1 MAERNVTER
10 ALTERAV
17 TELKSPLNSDA
28 VLLTLLALIMSAGFI
43 AMSSASLEYALERSG
58 NAFYFTQRY
67 GFHLALALLLAI
79 TAYQVPVQ
87 QWQRMSGVLLLFGF
101 LLLALVIVPGIG
113 REVNGS
119 RRWLV
124 AGPLT
129 LQVSEF
135 AKFFVVLYLA
145 GYLVRRRTE
154 VQEQFSGFLKPILLI
169 IAVTCLLMLEPDFGA
184 TVVTGGTAFVMLFLG
199 GARLLQFLAVVA
211 AGVAAA
217 VAMVLVSPYRMKRL
231 TAFADPWA
239 DQFNSGYQLTQ
250 SLIAFGQGQWTGTG
264 LGNSVQK
271 LFYLPEA
278 HTDFVFA
285 IWAEETG
292 FIGALLALLLFAALI
307 GRVLWIGRRAEL
319 RGFLFHGF
327 VCYGVATLISAQ
339 VFINVGVTSGLLPTK
354 GLTLPLWSY
363 GGSSL
368 LATLLMLAVVMR
380 IHRELSEVTDER
392 R

>member
-1 MAERNVTER
+1 MAER
-10 ALTERAV
+10 AM

-28 VLLTLLALIMSAGFI
+28 VLLTLLALIMSTGFV
-43 AMSSASLEYALERSG
+43 AMSSASLEFALDRSG
-58 NAFYFTQRY
+58 NAFYFAQRY
-67 GFHLALALLLAI
+67 GFHLALALLLAV

-145 GYLVRRRTE
+145 GYLVRRRSE
-154 VQEQFSGFLKPILLI
+154 VQERFSGFLKPIMLI

-250 SLIAFGQGQWTGTG
+250 SLIAFGQGQWTGAG

-292 FIGALLALLLFAALI
+292 FIGAVLALLLFAAFI
-307 GRVLWIGRRAEL
+307 ARILWIGRRAEV
-319 RGFLFHGF
+319 RGFLFHAF

-368 LATLLMLAVVMR
+368 LATLLMIAVVMR
-380 IHRELSEVTDER
+380 IHRELSEVIDER
-392 R
+392 S